1 MTIDPDFLLS
11 RPPIETLHSIEKK
24 DVMLYAL
31 GVGADELRYVYEDGL
46 QTLPTMPAILAYPGF
61 FWRDPVYGADW
72 AKVLHGETSVTIH
85 APLPTEGTLTG
96 RTKFGPIFDKGA
108 AKGAIVYH
116 TREITTEDGT
126 LIATVRNGSFLRGD
140 GGCGGSADGQPQP
153 HAIPD
158 REPDASLVLKTAD
171 NQALI
176 YRLSGDYNPL
186 HIDPAVARS
195 VGFDRPILHGL
206 ATFGVAGRALLKLLV
221 DDDPAR
227 IKRIDLRFS
236 APVYPGESIETRIW
250 QEGSGRAAF
259 TARVVERDLLVLNNG
274 YVEFA

>member
-1 MTIDPDFLLS
+1 MTIDPQFLLAE
-11 RPPIETLHSIEKK
+11 PPIETRQSITAK
-24 DVMLYAL
+24 DTILYAL

-46 QTLPTMPAILAYPGF
+46 QTLPTMPAIMAYPGF
-61 FWRDPVYGADW
+61 FWRDPKYGADW
-72 AKVLHGETSVTIH
+72 SKLLHGETSVTIH
-85 APLPTEGTLTG
+85 APLPVEGELVG
-96 RTKFGPIFDKGA
+96 RTRFGPIFDKGA

-116 TREITTEDGT
+116 TREIRTADGT
-126 LIATVRNGSFLRGD
+126 LIATVRNSSFLRGD
-140 GGCGGSADGQPQP
+140 GGCGGSAEPQPQP

-158 REPDASLVLKTAD
+158 REPDAILTLKTAD

-176 YRLSGDYNPL
+176 YRLSGDLNPL

-195 VGFDRPILHGL
+195 GGFERPILHGL

-227 IKRIDLRFS
+227 IRRIDLRFS
-236 APVYPGESIETRIW
+236 SPVYPGESIETRVW
-250 QEGSGRAAF
+250 HEGPSRAAF